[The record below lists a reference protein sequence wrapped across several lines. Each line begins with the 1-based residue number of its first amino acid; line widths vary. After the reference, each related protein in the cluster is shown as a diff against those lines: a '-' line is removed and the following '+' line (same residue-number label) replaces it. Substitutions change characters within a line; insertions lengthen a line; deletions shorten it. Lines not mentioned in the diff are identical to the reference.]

1 MQYSVAIAIAFSL
14 SIALVFYFL
23 PQQAYGVF
31 HREDFIIT
39 DMGLK
44 NGNPFMTVQGEA
56 GRSFSVDMGDES
68 FYSYTFVT
76 DKGIF
81 AASVALGEDE
91 NSPYYSVDGFEVDT
105 FEVGACLEDRTASGE
120 PRFTGNTAEY
130 MPEDLVIE
138 NVSKVYTIQ
147 VTLDD
152 PDDDCQSGQHIY
164 KIFSSK

>member
-1 MQYSVAIAIAFSL
+1 MHYSIAIAITLSL
-14 SIALVFYFL
+14 SLFMVYYF
-23 PQQAYGVF
+23 PQAYSMF

-56 GRSFSVDMGDES
+56 GRSVSVDMGDES

-81 AASVALGEDE
+81 ASSVALGEDE
-91 NSPYYSVDGFEVDT
+91 NSPYYSVDGFEVDK
-105 FEVGACLEDRTASGE
+105 FEIGACLEDRTATGE
-120 PRFTGNTAEY
+120 PKFSGKTVEFIPRG
-130 MPEDLVIE
+130 LVFE
-138 NVSKVYTIQ
+138 NVSKAYAIQ
-147 VTLDD
+147 VISDD
-152 PDDDCQSGQHIY
+152 PDDDCESGNHIY